1 MEIVM
6 FHAISKFQ
14 IAISNWHYTSYRV
27 IVFHKNKQTIFLKK
41 PRYAKVIF
49 LFYTN
54 SRWATVFLMAQLY
67 IEINNRV

>member
-54 SRWATVFLMAQLY
+54 ASR
-67 IEINNRV
+67 